1 MILQDHYS
9 SNKTTILNHFGTVT
23 IAKNNFAISLKR
35 TISSIMDIQKEPIK
49 GFQWEKFL
57 IFKCD
62 LIQSDSKIGLGEDRQ
77 LPLGSPIDLIWI
89 FREGLGGVK
98 PFLLSQGEMFN
109 FKVTG
114 RLNVD
119 FKALYHILHIFE
131 DFFTSIY
138 CRVMLVHRNV
148 LTDPLKDILNE
159 KYVISVLKLFCCS

>member
-1 MILQDHYS
+1 M
-9 SNKTTILNHFGTVT
+9 
-23 IAKNNFAISLKR
+23 
-35 TISSIMDIQKEPIK
+35 
-49 GFQWEKFL
+49 
-57 IFKCD
+57 
-62 LIQSDSKIGLGEDRQ
+62 KIVNY
-77 LPLGSPIDLIWI
+77 PLGSPIDLIWI

-138 CRVMLVHRNV
+138 CRVMPEHRNI
-148 LTDPLKDILNE
+148 LTGPLKDILNE
-159 KYVISVLKLFCCS
+159 KNCYINAIIILLYIRG

>member
-1 MILQDHYS
+1 MTWF
-9 SNKTTILNHFGTVT
+9 KAT
-23 IAKNNFAISLKR
+23 
-35 TISSIMDIQKEPIK
+35 QKIR
-49 GFQWEKFL
+49 
-57 IFKCD
+57 
-62 LIQSDSKIGLGEDRQ
+62 LGEDRQ

-98 PFLLSQGEMFN
+98 PFLLSQGEMFD

-159 KYVISVLKLFCCS
+159 KNCYISAKIILLYIRGQTSMRSINPLWGLQLVQSWKFGEIMIN